1 MGTLLLHHCAAPHA
15 APMAEC
21 GGPHHIIA
29 PCPPREPP
37 SSRWTRG
44 AGGPAPGAGGL
55 PQGVAAGTP
64 LVVGERGDVR
74 ARPAVSPRPATT
86 GGLGELP
93 PVSRRRCRP

>member
-1 MGTLLLHHCAAPHA
+1 TVPRSTPPRWRSAAVLITSLPHA
-15 APMAEC
+15 RRGNHHPRA
-21 GGPHHIIA
+21 GP
-29 PCPPREPP
+29 P
-37 SSRWTRG
+37 G

-86 GGLGELP
+86 GGLGKLP
-93 PVSRRRCRP
+93 PVSRRRCRPWRVA